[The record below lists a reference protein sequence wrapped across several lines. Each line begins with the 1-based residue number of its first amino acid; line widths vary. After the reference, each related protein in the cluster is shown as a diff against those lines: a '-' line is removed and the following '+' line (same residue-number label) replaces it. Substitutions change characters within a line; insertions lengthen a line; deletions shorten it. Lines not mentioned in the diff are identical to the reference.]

1 MLKKLVLDIIKQHYT
16 DGHYLLYIPE
26 NILIKGDYIQH
37 YERYAGG
44 NVMECN
50 QKICIFDIDIHLKI
64 HQPFGETHRY
74 EYEYYFNF
82 GQHCKNYNKNKTVI
96 QCARHPIIGN
106 DKLEKILDNLT
117 NLYNTENITQLLL
130 LLLLGGFV
138 NSMDCIEQITNSLLD
153 ITISRNSLFEY
164 LAENL
169 E

>member
-1 MLKKLVLDIIKQHYT
+1 MLKKLVLDNIKQHYT

-26 NILIKGDYIQH
+26 NILIKGDFIEH

-44 NVMECN
+44 DVLECN
-50 QKICIFDIDIHLKI
+50 QTIHLFDIDIPVKI
-64 HQPFGETHRY
+64 HQPFGQTHRY

-82 GQHCKNYNKNKTVI
+82 GQHCENYNKNRTVI
-96 QCARHPIIGN
+96 QCPRDPIIIN
-106 DKLEKILDNLT
+106 DKLEIILDNLT
-117 NLYNTENITQLLL
+117 NLHNTENITQLLL

-153 ITISRNSLFEY
+153 IKISRDNLFEY
-164 LAENL
+164 FAKHL